1 LLSGL
6 RLEAGKWARCG
17 LPVEARVVRRRT
29 AVATSAVATVAAV
42 VVLSLIR
49 DGRAGSPPLPLASL
63 ATLSPM
69 RASGPAGPVGP
80 EGVPIPTGKALARPR
95 SVVAGRRIDGIAC
108 QTSEQVLFH
117 IHAHLVIVVRGVA
130 QQVPAGIGIA
140 PPYQVA
146 STARGAFIAGA
157 SCFMWLHTH
166 AADGLIHT
174 ESPIARTYTLGDFF
188 DIWGQPLDRR
198 QVGPAHGR
206 VTALFDGRVFT
217 GDPREIPLLAHAQIE
232 LEVGRPLLA
241 PERIAFPVGL

>member
-1 LLSGL
+1 VIKG
-6 RLEAGKWARCG
+6 
-17 LPVEARVVRRRT
+17 
-29 AVATSAVATVAAV
+29 AVAIGAVATVTGV

-63 ATLSPM
+63 DTLARV

-80 EGVPIPTGKALARPR
+80 EGVPVATGEALARQR
-95 SVVAGRRIDGIAC
+95 VIVDGERIDGMTC

-130 QQVPAGIGIA
+130 RRVPAGIGIA

-146 STARGAFIAGA
+146 STSRGAFVAGA

-166 AADGLIHT
+166 AADGIIHT
-174 ESPIARTYTLGDFF
+174 ESPIVRTYTLGEFF
-188 DIWGQPLDRR
+188 DIWGQLLDRR

-206 VTALFDGRVFT
+206 VTALFNGRVFT
-217 GDPREIPLLAHAQIE
+217 GDPRAIPLLAHAQIE

-241 PERIAFPVGL
+241 PERITFPVGL